1 MLHRIADAIVERAE
15 EIAFLECLDTGQAL
29 RFMSKTALRGAENF
43 RYFADLA
50 PAARDGKHLPSDTL
64 MNVTTRVPIG
74 PVGVITPWNTP
85 FMLSTWKIAP
95 ALAAGCTV
103 VHKPAELSPITARLL
118 MEIAEE
124 AGAVS
129 VMVLDK
135 LPSDVR
141 KAGGVAR
148 TASIRI
154 IQEIMDNVTIPVM
167 AKCRIGHV
175 YEANVLAETNV
186 DMVDES
192 EVLTPADEYH
202 HIWKWDYTTPFVN
215 GARSLGEALR
225 RVEEGAAM
233 IRTKGEP
240 GTGNV
245 AEAITHIKKVND
257 ELRAIKSIYDSGDKQ
272 DLVRMAREL
281 KVSYQL
287 VEETAKIGRLPV
299 VNFAAGGIATP
310 ADAAYLMSLGCD
322 GIFVGSG
329 IFKAEDAQERARAVV
344 LATTFW
350 EEPDKV
356 KEAQKMIDERQSLLG
371 LDVKN
376 LELKMQ
382 ERGGSA

>member
-1 MLHRIADAIVERAE
+1 MLPLSGERKDAKGI
-15 EIAFLECLDTGQAL
+15 FLDTAEGTNQVKGTSTLKRGFAHMLKNGVVMDVTNVEQAQ
-29 RFMSKTALRGAENF
+29 
-43 RYFADLA
+43 
-50 PAARDGKHLPSDTL
+50 
-64 MNVTTRVPIG
+64 
-74 PVGVITPWNTP
+74 
-85 FMLSTWKIAP
+85 
-95 ALAAGCTV
+95 
-103 VHKPAELSPITARLL
+103 
-118 MEIAEE
+118 IAEE

-154 IQEIMDNVTIPVM
+154 IQEIMDSVTIPVM

-175 YEANVLAETNV
+175 YEARVLEETDV
-186 DMVDES
+186 DMIDES
-192 EVLTPADEYH
+192 EVLTPADETH
-202 HIWKWDYTTPFVN
+202 HIWKWDFTTPFVN
-215 GARSLGEALR
+215 GARSLAEALR
-225 RVEEGAAM
+225 RIEEGASM

-257 ELRAIKSIYDSGDKQ
+257 ELRVIKSIYDSGDDQ
-272 DLVRMAREL
+272 DLVRMAREF
-281 KVSYQL
+281 KVSYDI
-287 VEETAKIGRLPV
+287 VRDTAKLGRLPV

-329 IFKAEDAQERARAVV
+329 IFKSEDAKERARSIV

-350 EEPDKV
+350 NEPDKV
-356 KEAQKMIDERQSLLG
+356 KEAQKMIDERQSMLG
-371 LDVKN
+371 LDVN
-376 LELKMQ
+376 TLELKMQ
-382 ERGGSA
+382 ERGSTV

>member
-1 MLHRIADAIVERAE
+1 MLKNGVVMD
-15 EIAFLECLDTGQAL
+15 
-29 RFMSKTALRGAENF
+29 
-43 RYFADLA
+43 
-50 PAARDGKHLPSDTL
+50 
-64 MNVTTRVPIG
+64 VTTVEQ
-74 PVGVITPWNTP
+74 
-85 FMLSTWKIAP
+85 A
-95 ALAAGCTV
+95 
-103 VHKPAELSPITARLL
+103 
-118 MEIAEE
+118 EIAEE

-148 TASIRI
+148 TASIRT
-154 IQEIMDNVTIPVM
+154 IQEIMDHVTIPVM

-175 YEANVLAETNV
+175 YEAQVLAETDV
-186 DMVDES
+186 DMIDES

-225 RVEEGAAM
+225 RIEEGAAM

-257 ELRAIKSIYDSGDKQ
+257 ELRTIKSIYDSGDKQ

>member
-1 MLHRIADAIVERAE
+1 MLPLSGERNDAKGIILDNIDGINQVKGTSTLKRGFAHMLKNGVVMDVTNVE
-15 EIAFLECLDTGQAL
+15 QAQ
-29 RFMSKTALRGAENF
+29 
-43 RYFADLA
+43 
-50 PAARDGKHLPSDTL
+50 
-64 MNVTTRVPIG
+64 
-74 PVGVITPWNTP
+74 
-85 FMLSTWKIAP
+85 
-95 ALAAGCTV
+95 
-103 VHKPAELSPITARLL
+103 
-118 MEIAEE
+118 IAEE

-154 IQEIMDNVTIPVM
+154 IQEIMDSVTIPVM

-175 YEANVLAETNV
+175 YEARVLEETDV
-186 DMVDES
+186 DMIDES
-192 EVLTPADEYH
+192 EVLTPADETH
-202 HIWKWDYTTPFVN
+202 HIWKWDFTTPFVN
-215 GARSLGEALR
+215 GGRSLAEALR
-225 RVEEGAAM
+225 RIEEGAAM

-257 ELRAIKSIYDSGDKQ
+257 ELRVVKSIYDSGDDQ
-272 DLVRMAREL
+272 DLVRIAREF
-281 KVSYQL
+281 KVSYDI
-287 VEETAKIGRLPV
+287 VKETAKLGRLPV

-329 IFKAEDAQERARAVV
+329 IFKSEDAKERARSIV

-350 EEPDKV
+350 NEPNKV
-356 KEAQKMIDERQSLLG
+356 KEAQKMIDERQSMLG
-371 LDVKN
+371 LDVN
-376 LELKMQ
+376 TLELKMQ
-382 ERGGSA
+382 ERGSSV

>member
-1 MLHRIADAIVERAE
+1 MIPLSGDIPNAKGIKSDSLDSIDVTKGTSTLKRGFAHMLKNGVVMD
-15 EIAFLECLDTGQAL
+15 
-29 RFMSKTALRGAENF
+29 
-43 RYFADLA
+43 
-50 PAARDGKHLPSDTL
+50 
-64 MNVTTRVPIG
+64 VTTVEQ
-74 PVGVITPWNTP
+74 
-85 FMLSTWKIAP
+85 AQ
-95 ALAAGCTV
+95 
-103 VHKPAELSPITARLL
+103 
-118 MEIAEE
+118 IAEE

-154 IQEIMDNVTIPVM
+154 IQDIMDNVTIPVM

-175 YEANVLAETNV
+175 YEAKVLAEANV
-186 DMVDES
+186 DMIDES
-192 EVLTPADEYH
+192 EVLTPADENH

-215 GARSLGEALR
+215 GARSLAEALR
-225 RVEEGAAM
+225 RIEEGAAM

-245 AEAITHIKKVND
+245 AEAILHIKKVND
-257 ELRAIKSIYDSGDKQ
+257 ELRTIKSIFDSGDKQ
-272 DLVRMAREL
+272 DLVRMAREF
-281 KVSYQL
+281 KVSFDL
-287 VEETAKIGRLPV
+287 VEETARIGRLPV

-329 IFKAEDAQERARAVV
+329 IFKADDARERARAVV

-350 EEPDKV
+350 EDPKAV
-356 KEAQKMIDERQSLLG
+356 KEAQKMINEKQSMLG
-371 LDVKN
+371 LDVDN
-376 LELKMQ
+376 LELRMQ
-382 ERGGSA
+382 DRGGTA